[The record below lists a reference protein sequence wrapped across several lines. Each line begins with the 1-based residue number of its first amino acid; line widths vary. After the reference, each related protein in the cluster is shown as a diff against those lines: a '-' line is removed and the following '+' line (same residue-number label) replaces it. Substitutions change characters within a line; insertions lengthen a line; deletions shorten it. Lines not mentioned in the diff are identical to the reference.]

1 MNNSRMSKTEDYG
14 ERPEL
19 AHRMAAQN
27 FLLFPNKT
35 IPLFLLLAFSWTVGG
50 TDGDQVAWQSL
61 RGRARQLG
69 KLRHYEEVEAYRIGG
84 RHRRDVSTLTQRGH
98 VLQGVFKVKGFDMA
112 LTLDV
117 RLNRNLFGKQYF
129 EKYYLPDGTPVIERP
144 SRQNHC
150 HYHGTVRGEEGS
162 AVALSTCNGLS
173 GVIHL
178 VNQTFY
184 IEPLQNSTEQHI
196 MYRTTDVN
204 MPRRVCG
211 QDSVPEP
218 VEINFATEK
227 KRVENARMRR
237 QVAESRTE
245 TKYVELIMVA
255 DNMEYQKHDS
265 NRQTVLDRLQ
275 EAANI
280 ADSIYKTINM
290 RVALMGIEVWT
301 SGNPIDITAVASET
315 MYRFLDWRRD
325 NLLQD
330 NPDND
335 NAQLITGITFQGST
349 VGMAPLSSMCSA
361 GRSGG
366 VDEDHGVHAAAV
378 ASTMAHEMGHNLG
391 MNHDTDDRG
400 CSCTATWQ
408 EGGCVMEP
416 AAGSQPAAVFSSCS
430 STDLQNALLKGV
442 GACLYNLPNPDQ
454 LYGGPVCGNG
464 YLEDGEDCDCG
475 TVDECTSPCCDP
487 STCTLHENATCAIGL
502 CCEGCQL
509 VSAGTLCRDDLG
521 DCDLP
526 EYCTGTSPHCPP
538 NVFIQDG
545 YDCLYEEGYCFN
557 GACLTHEAQCK
568 ETWGDAGEVAE
579 DVCYSL
585 INTKGDVYG
594 NCGKDENDQYIPCDE
609 VDIKCGKLQCQ
620 GGTVYP
626 IIGSNAATIESKI
639 PWEGEMITCRGAYI
653 ELGDDMPDPGL
664 VLTGTKCGEGKV
676 CLFVWEMITCR
687 GAYIELGDDM
697 PDPGLVLTGTKCGE
711 GKICYNRMCQE
722 MRIVDIGIKPC
733 NCSGH
738 GECNEYSMC
747 HCDQGYIPPTCNN
760 TLEDVCEVNPGCRW
774 CEDQY
779 VPSSCPV
786 VCNSNHHCHC
796 DPGWAPPYCNITGH
810 GGSVDSGPVQPTH
823 IPPVTMATE
832 VGQNM
837 TYSPRVSGDKTLT
850 IVLLVLFLFIFPATG
865 ISIFL
870 CWFCRDKIRA
880 KLQNYKGKKYKETAS
895 GDSAPRPSVKFNNR
909 RANIVPPTQ
918 TYTIPTAPPNRP
930 PPPRASVPKQGKGQV
945 TKGQVLHAPKSDTS
959 WLRPSL
965 HPVKPPGKN
974 TGPPTS
980 RPPPPKGPVSRPPP
994 PGQGSRPPPPT
1005 SKPPGQVSR
1014 PPPPSSKPPVQGS
1027 RPPQPAPPPPG
1038 QGLRPPQPA
1047 PPPPS
1052 TSLPLVPKLPSTAIP
1067 PGARPPPPR
1076 QAPPPKPAA
1085 DKPQVP
1091 SKPGVPSRPI
1101 YLKATPDVAVSGP
1114 KKLAN
1119 RWPPPS
1125 DEDSTA

>member
-1 MNNSRMSKTEDYG
+1 MSKTEDYR
-14 ERPEL
+14 ERPIG
-19 AHRMAAQN
+19 RMAAEK
-27 FLLFPNKT
+27 FLFSSKT
-35 IPLFLLLAFSWTVGG
+35 LRLFLILAFSWTVGAA
-50 TDGDQVAWQSL
+50 DRDQLEWQSL
-61 RGRARQLG
+61 QGRARQLG
-69 KLRHYEEVEAYRIGG
+69 KLRHYEEVEAYRLGG
-84 RHRRDVSTLTQRGH
+84 RHRRDVNTLTKRGH
-98 VLQGVFKVKGFDMA
+98 MLQGVFKVKGFNMA

-117 RLNRNLFGKQYF
+117 RLNRNLFGKHYF
-129 EKYYLPDGTPVIERP
+129 EKYYLSDGTPVVEWP
-144 SRQNHC
+144 SQQNHC

-162 AVALSTCNGLS
+162 TVALSTCNGIS

-178 VNQTFY
+178 ANETFY

-196 MYRTTDVN
+196 MYRTTDIN
-204 MPRRVCG
+204 MPRRFCG
-211 QDSVPEP
+211 HDSVPDP
-218 VEINFATEK
+218 IEIDFATEK

-237 QVAESRTE
+237 QVMESRTE

-255 DNMEYQKHDS
+255 DNMEYQKYDS
-265 NRQTVLDRLQ
+265 NRQAVLDRLQ

-315 MYRFLDWRRD
+315 MYKFLDWRQD
-325 NLLQD
+325 NLLPD

-391 MNHDTDDRG
+391 MNHDTSDRG
-400 CSCTATWQ
+400 CACSASYQ

-464 YLEDGEDCDCG
+464 YLEEGEDCDCG

-487 STCTLHENATCAIGL
+487 STCTLQENATCAIGL

-609 VDIKCGKLQCQ
+609 IDIKCGKLQCQ

-653 ELGDDMPDPGL
+653 D
-664 VLTGTKCGEGKV
+664 
-676 CLFVWEMITCR
+676 
-687 GAYIELGDDM
+687 LGDDM

-711 GKICYNRMCQE
+711 GKICYNRQCQE

-738 GECNEYSMC
+738 G
-747 HCDQGYIPPTCNN
+747 
-760 TLEDVCEVNPGCRW
+760 
-774 CEDQY
+774 
-779 VPSSCPV
+779 

-823 IPPVTMATE
+823 
-832 VGQNM
+832 
-837 TYSPRVSGDKTLT
+837 RDKTLT

-870 CWFCRDKIRA
+870 CWFFRDKIRA
-880 KLQNYKGKKYKETAS
+880 KMQNYKGKKYKETAS
-895 GDSAPRPSVKFNNR
+895 GGGASRPSVKFNNR
-909 RANIVPPTQ
+909 RANITAP

-930 PPPRASVPKQGKGQV
+930 PPPRASVPKGQV
-945 TKGQVLHAPKSDTS
+945 TKGQVLQAPKSDTS

-965 HPVKPPGKN
+965 HPVKPPGQNK
-974 TGPPTS
+974 GPPAS

-994 PGQGSRPPPPT
+994 PGQGSRPPPPS

-1014 PPPPSSKPPVQGS
+1014 PPPPSSKPPVQGLRPPQAAPPPPGQGS
-1027 RPPQPAPPPPG
+1027 RPPQPAPPPP
-1038 QGLRPPQPA
+1038 A
-1047 PPPPS
+1047 A
-1052 TSLPLVPKLPSTAIP
+1052 SLPLAPKLPSTVIP
-1067 PGARPPPPR
+1067 PSSRLPPPR

-1091 SKPGVPSRPI
+1091 SKPGVPSRPV
-1101 YLKATPDVAVSGP
+1101 YLKATPDVAVSHP

-1125 DEDSTA
+1125 QDESMA